1 MRPMRLLL
9 LLTVVHALPALAQQ
23 WNGEYSPIVLNLG
36 NGPYELSSASDPVT
50 FDIVADGHPLRIA
63 WTVAGSDVAFLAF
76 DRNKNG
82 VIDSGA
88 ELFGNHTPLRGA
100 EGVAANGF
108 QALQM
113 FDDNQDGV
121 LDKKDLVWWH
131 LLLWTDRNHDGIS
144 QPDELV
150 KLAKTSVIELGL
162 DYHWTG
168 RADRAGNRYEG
179 EAVFRTT
186 TGARPYYDVYFVKAP
201 D

>member
-1 MRPMRLLL
+1 VPVRRPVRLLL
-9 LLTVVHALPALAQQ
+9 LLTAVHAFPALAY
-23 WNGEYSPIVLNLG
+23 WSGASHCNLSKS
-36 NGPYELSSASDPVT
+36 L
-50 FDIVADGHPLRIA
+50 
-63 WTVAGSDVAFLAF
+63 DVAFLAL

-82 VIDSGA
+82 VIDNGA
-88 ELFGNHTPLRGA
+88 ELFGNHTPLRGVD
-100 EGVAANGF
+100 GTAANGF

-150 KLAKTSVIELGL
+150 KLAKTSVIELDL

-179 EAVFRTT
+179 EAIFRTT
-186 TGARPYYDVYFVKAP
+186 TGAKPYYDVYFVKAP